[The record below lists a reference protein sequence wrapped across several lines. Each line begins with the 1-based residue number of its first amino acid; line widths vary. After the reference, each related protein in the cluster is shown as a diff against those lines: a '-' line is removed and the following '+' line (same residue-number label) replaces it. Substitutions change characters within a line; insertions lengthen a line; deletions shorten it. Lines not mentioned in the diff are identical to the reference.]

1 MSDEKLPSTVDANTN
16 DGVVSTHPQKSS
28 HASSVLVGLI
38 LIVVLG
44 IMLFIAINKRVRD
57 SAGGVD
63 EIAQLQAEADALRAA
78 YDLQHEGAGSVV
90 AGESLDQIVDRMKKD
105 VDSLVALVRDRQ
117 SLLDLKSEQLVARNA
132 EVLEGSEASKNLAA
146 ENATLKSELEQALA
160 NREDLAPV
168 RQALAEIKSQRDA
181 LSVELAD
188 VQRRLDETLR
198 AKNFFEGRAK
208 QLEQD
213 SSKGK

>member
-1 MSDEKLPSTVDANTN
+1 MSDDKLPSTADA
-16 DGVVSTHPQKSS
+16 DDKGGDEHTHPQKSNR
-28 HASSVLVGLI
+28 ASPVVVGLTI
-38 LIVVLG
+38 IVVLG
-44 IMLFIAINKRVRD
+44 AILFMVLNKRVSH

-78 YDLQHEGAGSVV
+78 HDLQNSGAGSVLS
-90 AGESLDQIVDRMKKD
+90 GESLDQIADRMKKD
-105 VDSLVALVRDRQ
+105 TDSLVALVRDQ
-117 SLLDLKSEQLVARNA
+117 QNLLDQKSEQLVARNA
-132 EVLEGSEASKNLAA
+132 EVLRASEASQNLVA

-160 NREDLAPV
+160 NREELAPM
-168 RQALAEIKSQRDA
+168 RQELAEIKSQRDA

-188 VQRRLDETLR
+188 VQRRFDETLR

>member
-1 MSDEKLPSTVDANTN
+1 MSDDKLPSTADA
-16 DGVVSTHPQKSS
+16 DDKGGDEYAHPQKSNR
-28 HASSVLVGLI
+28 ASPVVVGLTI
-38 LIVVLG
+38 IVVLG
-44 IMLFIAINKRVRD
+44 AILFMALNKRVSH

-78 YDLQHEGAGSVV
+78 HDLQNSGAGSVLS
-90 AGESLDQIVDRMKKD
+90 GESLDQIADRMKKD
-105 VDSLVALVRDRQ
+105 TDSLVALVRDQ
-117 SLLDLKSEQLVARNA
+117 QNLLDQKSEQLVARNA
-132 EVLEGSEASKNLAA
+132 EVLRASEASQNLVA

-160 NREDLAPV
+160 NREELAPV
-168 RQALAEIKSQRDA
+168 RQELAEIKSQRDA

-198 AKNFFEGRAK
+198 AKNFFEGRVK

>member
-28 HASSVLVGLI
+28 RASSVLVGLI

-78 YDLQHEGAGSVV
+78 HDSQHEGAGSVL

-105 VDSLVALVRDRQ
+105 VDSLAALVRDRQ

-132 EVLEGSEASKNLAA
+132 EVLEGSEASKNLSA